1 MGYFLERRDGDSI
14 QIMHAGGKLRG
25 STRTRAKSARLPGS
39 GPMEARLQPS
49 LPGDTLFDMKTAL
62 RSLVIGLLAMGTLSA
77 QEFVAPEVERR
88 EVVPAEPVRVRP
100 TVEGIVKEIF
110 TKRPWQ
116 LVNPMAPAE
125 EGSGER
131 MVSQDFG
138 PGTPYH
144 STGLIVASIEF

>member
-1 MGYFLERRDGDSI
+1 
-14 QIMHAGGKLRG
+14 
-25 STRTRAKSARLPGS
+25 
-39 GPMEARLQPS
+39 MEARLQPS
-49 LPGDTLFDMKTAL
+49 LPGDTLSNMKTAL

-88 EVVPAEPVRVRP
+88 EVVPAEPVQLRP
-100 TVEGIVKEIF
+100 TVEGIVKQIF
-110 TKRPWQ
+110 TTRPWQ
-116 LVNPMAPAE
+116 LVNPMAPAS

-138 PGTPYH
+138 PGTPHH